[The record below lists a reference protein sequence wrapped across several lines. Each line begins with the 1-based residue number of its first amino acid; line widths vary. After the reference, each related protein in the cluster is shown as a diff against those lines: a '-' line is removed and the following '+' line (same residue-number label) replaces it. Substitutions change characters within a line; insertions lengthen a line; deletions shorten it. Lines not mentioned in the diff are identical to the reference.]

1 MAEPGPWRVPVLR
14 RPVRAEEHRHP
25 IEQVIR
31 LRAERRPS
39 DAPANEVLDDRAGLS
54 PRAGL
59 ALEPPLVYRLRGD
72 LVGETVFCPT
82 KDYSTSSTAKRNI
95 MTRRAY
101 QSDLTFLSFIRE
113 VGVKVRSD

>member
-59 ALEPPLVYRLRGD
+59 ALEPPLVYRP
-72 LVGETVFCPT
+72 VFCPT
-82 KDYSTSSTAKRNI
+82 KDKVPVFVYLRTVLLLTYFYFSRNFGPS
-95 MTRRAY
+95 
-101 QSDLTFLSFIRE
+101 QS
-113 VGVKVRSD
+113 RSPWRP